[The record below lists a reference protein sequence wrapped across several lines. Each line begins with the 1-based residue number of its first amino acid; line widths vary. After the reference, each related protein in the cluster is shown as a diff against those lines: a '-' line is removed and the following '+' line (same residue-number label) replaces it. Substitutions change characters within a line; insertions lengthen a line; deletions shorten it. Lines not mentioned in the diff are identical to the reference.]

1 MSTSTDHHL
10 DAEAMLDSIEAMLDR
25 LADLLGRD
33 RPDQGDTAPAATG
46 PSGAFR
52 RAGVSR
58 PGGKVHFEK
67 CRAVE
72 KWNDFFPSTR
82 CSATFNRNQ
91 ADLQS
96 RQSVLSQKRDKIAEE
111 KTEMAKKRA
120 TTDHGFLEK
129 IEPMELLELG
139 DFDLLELPIDMEIEN
154 PGRTGKE

>member
-1 MSTSTDHHL
+1 MSTPTDHHL

-46 PSGAFR
+46 PSGAMHY
-52 RAGVSR
+52 AGTFAR
-58 PGGKVHFEK
+58 GPWGHFEN

-96 RQSVLSQKRDKIAEE
+96 RQSVLSQKRDKVAERGTGMTE
-111 KTEMAKKRA
+111 KRVAADREN
-120 TTDHGFLEK
+120 LEK
-129 IEPMELLELG
+129 IELMELETLA
-139 DFDLLELPIDMEIEN
+139 LLELPKGMEIEH